1 MIAELRDFQMSS
13 RDEFATFT
21 IPIDADKEREETS
34 KIYSEL
40 SLSACLHEFALA
52 PYIISKSDLR
62 HHADTVRK
70 ESFLVISWEGSILI

>member
-1 MIAELRDFQMSS
+1 MREHVSQASAKAYWTSIAIGELRSVGGHKERIAALIAELRDFQMSS

-40 SLSACLHEFALA
+40 SSQPVCMNL
-52 PYIISKSDLR
+52 P
-62 HHADTVRK
+62 
-70 ESFLVISWEGSILI
+70 